1 MSEYFLREHDWE
13 EDERMQYK
21 TSKIKTKR
29 LTEGIY
35 ITLIYV
41 FALVKMVKMEKVEK
55 VEKIRNSIVKFFFL
69 NLMCGSTTNIEV
81 MVIERAIFI
90 GWV

>member
-1 MSEYFLREHDWE
+1 
-13 EDERMQYK
+13 MQYK

-29 LTEGIY
+29 LTEGIN

-41 FALVKMVKMEKVEK
+41 FSLVKMVKMEKVEK

-69 NLMCGSTTNIEV
+69 HLMCGSTTNIEV